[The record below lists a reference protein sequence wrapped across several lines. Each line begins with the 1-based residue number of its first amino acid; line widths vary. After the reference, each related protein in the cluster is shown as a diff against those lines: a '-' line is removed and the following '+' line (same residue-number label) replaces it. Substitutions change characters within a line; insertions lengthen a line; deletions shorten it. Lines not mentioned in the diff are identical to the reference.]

1 MDYCQFSIASIGKGQ
16 TSLGRYVAAAVKAF
30 NDIDGLD
37 YDVTAMGT
45 IHSTKD
51 LDIIFAA
58 VTHAHDAVIVM
69 CIKGVESTLRIG
81 GRQDKLR
88 MAEDKVKAIL

>member
-1 MDYCQFSIASIGKGQ
+1 VKIFVEKNTWIIANFSIASIGDGQ

-37 YDVTAMGT
+37 YDVTVMGT

-51 LDIIFAA
+51 
-58 VTHAHDAVIVM
+58 
-69 CIKGVESTLRIG
+69 
-81 GRQDKLR
+81 
-88 MAEDKVKAIL
+88 